1 MPGTATRILLVDDHA
16 IVRAGFRRLLGQQA
30 DYRVIAEAADSETAY
45 ALFVEH
51 QPEVVILDMSLPGAS
66 GMELV
71 RKMAA
76 RHPPTRILVFS
87 MHEDALLAER
97 AIQLGARGYITK
109 SSAPELLVAAVA
121 DVMAGKIAL
130 SPDIAQA
137 LAILKVSGEA
147 DPLTGLSSREFEV
160 FRLIARGQSS
170 ASIAALLSLSTKTV
184 ANYQS
189 LIKQKLG
196 ITSDVEL
203 VLLAQRRNVT

>member
-1 MPGTATRILLVDDHA
+1 MPEAVTRILLVDDHA
-16 IVRAGFRRLLGQQA
+16 IVRAGFRRLLGQQTN
-30 DYRVIAEAADSETAY
+30 YQVVAEATDSETAY

-51 QPEVVILDMSLPGAS
+51 QPEVVILDLSLPGAS

-76 RHPPTRILVFS
+76 RQPATRILVFS

-97 AIQLGARGYITK
+97 AIQLGARGYVTK
-109 SSAPELLVAAVA
+109 SSAPEVLVAAVA
-121 DVMAGKIAL
+121 DVMAGRIAL

-137 LAILKVSGEA
+137 LAVLKVSGEG
-147 DPLTGLSSREFEV
+147 DPLTSLSTREFEV
-160 FRLIARGQSS
+160 FRLIARGQTI
-170 ASIAALLSLSTKTV
+170 ASIASLLSLSTKTV

-189 LIKQKLG
+189 LIKQKLA

-203 VLLAQRRNVT
+203 VLLAQRRNVI

>member
-76 RHPPTRILVFS
+76 RHPSTRILVFS

-160 FRLIARGQSS
+160 FRLIARGQSN